1 MNTSNRKKDDD
12 SNTDVDAPVK
22 LTPHTCRLLKL
33 VQSAP
38 VEHAKEAA
46 QMLGRICSHS
56 APEVMWEI
64 LGRLVLL
71 LSSKEVRFYFCCNA
85 KVLIHLP

>member
-1 MNTSNRKKDDD
+1 MNDDD
-12 SNTDVDAPVK
+12 SNTDVDSPVK

-33 VQSAP
+33 IQSAP
-38 VEHAKEAA
+38 VEHAREAA

-71 LSSKEVRFYFCCNA
+71 LSSKEVRFCFC
-85 KVLIHLP
+85 